1 MTPPAAPTAPPSDP
15 EPVDRLGPRP
25 IARARSGPER
35 SPTSALSLRLRFA
48 DDREAEPGIELPE
61 GQPTLVEGTRGTEAA
76 RHRLVLD
83 AAT

>member
-35 SPTSALSLRLRFA
+35 SPTSALPLRLRFA